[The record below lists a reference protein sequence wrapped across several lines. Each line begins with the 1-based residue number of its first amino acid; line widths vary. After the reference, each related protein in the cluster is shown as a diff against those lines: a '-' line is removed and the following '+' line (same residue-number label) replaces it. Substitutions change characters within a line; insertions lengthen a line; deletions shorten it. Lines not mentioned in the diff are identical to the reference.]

1 MISIDR
7 KVSRDILK
15 VTKDYNVKI
24 LFDPALGGFSIWHM
38 SHPDKVEC
46 VPSVSIAEVPGAL
59 ERLEE
64 RGMIK
69 KTQGIWGGGMIFH
82 ITPELLHAKA
92 FWWDRFSKKFWG
104 GFVAGVV
111 ASVASGLILHFL
123 QKLF

>member
-7 KVSRDILK
+7 KVSRDILS

-24 LFDPALGGFSIWHM
+24 LFDPALGGFAVWHM
-38 SHPDKVEC
+38 SHPDKANR
-46 VPSVSIAEVPGAL
+46 VPSVPITEVSGAL
-59 ERLEE
+59 ERMEE

-69 KTQGIWGGGMIFH
+69 KIQGTWGGSMIFC

-104 GFVAGVV
+104 GFAAGIA
-111 ASVASGLILHFL
+111 ASVASGLILQLL
-123 QKLF
+123 QGLF